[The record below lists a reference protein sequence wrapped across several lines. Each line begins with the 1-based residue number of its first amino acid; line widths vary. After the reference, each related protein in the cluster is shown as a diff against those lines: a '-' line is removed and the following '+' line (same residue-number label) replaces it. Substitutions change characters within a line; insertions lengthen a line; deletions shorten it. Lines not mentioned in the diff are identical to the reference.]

1 MSLAVGCLR
10 MERQS
15 QVSSLNASR
24 SNLARGSLD
33 RMLIDRMQNN
43 ELLSSIRAI
52 AMTFFR
58 CLCDRDGVHPR
69 GSIV

>member
-1 MSLAVGCLR
+1 
-10 MERQS
+10 
-15 QVSSLNASR
+15 
-24 SNLARGSLD
+24 
-33 RMLIDRMQNN
+33 MLIDRMQNN